1 MKYILVLYRKYLPGN
16 LRRIIYGL
24 IIKPYLLFINDPKVF
39 LVDWKWHF
47 KLLFEFYFG
56 KGKQYPIEYREA
68 AKFSFLYGPSL
79 VIGNFVFHYLSL
91 DIKVFLCEKSN
102 LYYVLFDGKKL
113 YFKRGLTEKEVQSSY
128 KSLLLEQDSRS
139 PHSYV
144 GTDFKVDEGAVLF
157 DVGAAEGIFTL
168 ANIEKIRH
176 AYLFECENEWIE
188 ALNMTFSFWKEKI
201 TIVQKYV
208 SNANDIY
215 NISLDDFANENLLP
229 DYVKMDIEG
238 SEYNALLGAINIIR
252 SKTTK
257 WAVCVYH
264 KHEDEKEISSLFSE
278 YNYKQSF
285 STGLMFVQWNDDRY
299 PICPPYFRK
308 GVLRLQK

>member
-1 MKYILVLYRKYLPGN
+1 MYLM
-16 LRRIIYGL
+16 R
-24 IIKPYLLFINDPKVF
+24 
-39 LVDWKWHF
+39 
-47 KLLFEFYFG
+47 
-56 KGKQYPIEYREA
+56 
-68 AKFSFLYGPSL
+68 
-79 VIGNFVFHYLSL
+79 
-91 DIKVFLCEKSN
+91 
-102 LYYVLFDGKKL
+102 
-113 YFKRGLTEKEVQSSY
+113 
-128 KSLLLEQDSRS
+128 
-139 PHSYV
+139 
-144 GTDFKVDEGAVLF
+144 
-157 DVGAAEGIFTL
+157 
-168 ANIEKIRH
+168 
-176 AYLFECENEWIE
+176 
-188 ALNMTFSFWKEKI
+188 M
-201 TIVQKYV
+201 
-208 SNANDIY
+208 IY